1 MLDKKITFDSF
12 IRAAMGVLIGVIILM
27 ILNRLSNVLLPFFV
41 AWLIAYLIFPMVQF
55 FQYRCKMKY
64 RVLAIICAILVV
76 TIIGLGIFYLI
87 IPPMVTE
94 AWRIKDLLIEYFES
108 SPSDGVPAL
117 IHSYILQHLNMEQI
131 KALFSRQDFLNALRE
146 YLPKLWNVVIE
157 SVNVVF
163 SFFSVLMILLYTI
176 FILLDYESISEGWVN
191 LVPKRFRPICIKLV
205 GDVKESMNKYFR
217 GQAMVATCV
226 GILFSI
232 GFLIIDFPLAI
243 GLGLFIGIL
252 NMVPYLQI
260 LGFIPTI
267 ILAILKAADTGGN
280 FWLILLSAF
289 AVFAIVQAIQDGFLT
304 PRIMGKVTGLS
315 PAIILLSLSIWGSL
329 MGVMGMIIALPI
341 TALLISYY
349 QKYVINREHIKN
361 RDISSDS

>member
-1 MLDKKITFDSF
+1 MIDRKITFDSF
-12 IRAAMGVLIGVIILM
+12 IRAAMGALIAVIILM
-27 ILNRLSNVLLPFFV
+27 ILNRLSSVLLPFFI
-41 AWLIAYLIFPMVQF
+41 AWLIAYLIFPLVQF

-64 RVLAIICAILVV
+64 RVLAIVCAILAV
-76 TIIGLGIFYLI
+76 TIVGIGVFVLI
-87 IPPMVTE
+87 IPPMINE
-94 AWRIKDLLIEYFES
+94 AWRIKDLVIEYFES
-108 SPSDGVPAL
+108 SPSDGFPAL
-117 IHSYILQHLNMEQI
+117 IHSYIQEHLNVEQM

-163 SFFSVLMILLYTI
+163 SFFSLIMILLYTI

-191 LVPKRFRPICIKLV
+191 LIPKRFRPLGIKLV
-205 GDVKESMNKYFR
+205 ADVKDSMNKYFR

-243 GLGLFIGIL
+243 GLGIFIGFL

-289 AVFAIVQAIQDGFLT
+289 AVFAIVQTIQDTFLT
-304 PRIMGKVTGLS
+304 PKIMGKVTGLS

-329 MGVMGMIIALPI
+329 MGMLGMIIALPV
-341 TALLISYY
+341 TTLLLSYY
-349 QKYVINREHIKN
+349 QKYVIEREHLKQQE
-361 RDISSDS
+361 